1 MAKRTYAKTL
11 SLAELNVRVNKTEQA
26 LGPMDK
32 MGRTEEKSGFNFAGG
47 SPPETGVRIVQ
58 KVAGSA
64 NQPPGSTKIC
74 EGPLWSAGVRVDA
87 VAYRL

>member
-1 MAKRTYAKTL
+1 MAKRTYPKTL
-11 SLAELNVRVNKTEQA
+11 SLAELNIRVNKTEQA

-32 MGRTEEKSGFNFAGG
+32 MGRTDEKSGFNFAGG
-47 SPPETGVRIVQ
+47 GPPDTEVLIVQ

-74 EGPLWSAGVRVDA
+74 EGQLWNASVKVDA

>member
-11 SLAELNVRVNKTEQA
+11 SLAELNVRVNQTEQA

-32 MGRTEEKSGFNFAGG
+32 MGRTDEKSGFNFAGG
-47 SPPETGVRIVQ
+47 SPPDTAVRIVQ

-64 NQPPGSTKIC
+64 NQPPASTRIC
-74 EGPLWSAGVRVDA
+74 EGQLWSASVKIDA